1 MPTKQDVKVVKS
13 CLPGVLNAQTYKSG
27 DRLSGRPAR
36 SRIPNIH
43 FEDVTVRSDY
53 GLVTDQDDLAFA
65 ELVQAIEEYQPEVEA
80 MKFTKFT
87 CAINHAGQVVSM
99 KALKWQKAI
108 FVHFSEEK
116 LSSVSKEC
124 LVSLL
129 DFAEDTLQCNVAYA
143 FFNKTL
149 TVHEDFIRAMK
160 FVGFELLV
168 QPHPLLPLA
177 SHNYSFMAYELSDGD
192 SSSDQE

>member
-1 MPTKQDVKVVKS
+1 MT
-13 CLPGVLNAQTYKSG
+13 
-27 DRLSGRPAR
+27 
-36 SRIPNIH
+36 H
-43 FEDVTVRSDY
+43 F
-53 GLVTDQDDLAFA
+53 LL
-65 ELVQAIEEYQPEVEA
+65 L
-80 MKFTKFT
+80 
-87 CAINHAGQVVSM
+87 
-99 KALKWQKAI
+99 
-108 FVHFSEEK
+108 FS
-116 LSSVSKEC
+116 

-177 SHNYSFMAYELSDGD
+177 SRNYSFMAYELSDGD